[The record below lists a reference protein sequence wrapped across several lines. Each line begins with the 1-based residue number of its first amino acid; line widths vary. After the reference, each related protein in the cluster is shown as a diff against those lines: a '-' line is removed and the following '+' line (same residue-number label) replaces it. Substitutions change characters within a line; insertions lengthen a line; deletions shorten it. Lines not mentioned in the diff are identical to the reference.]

1 MTAPPV
7 DRELLEA
14 FVPEFLAGLGRLDGA
29 ATPQLAGR
37 MLDGLRAMAT
47 ALGLDAL
54 SPGLDAA
61 ADAIDP
67 FDPANLQAAAAQLRQ
82 AMARLNGDAPAP
94 EAAAPWRVLVVDDS
108 PTMRSVV
115 RGIVAAD
122 PAFTVVGEAPNGA
135 EALAALE
142 PLDPALILLDLEMP
156 VLDGIGFLHR
166 WALAGRGQVVVVSSA
181 APPGTPAARQLRR
194 LGVAAIVG
202 KPAGALSF
210 DLAERR
216 GSAILSAARNALGL
230 PASPAQEEP
239 TRPPQETP
247 PPLSQLPPIP
257 ATASPNIPASPVAI
271 AHAAR
276 PPSIAA
282 PPPC

>member
-14 FVPEFLAGLGRLDGA
+14 FVPEFLAGLGRLDGT

-37 MLDGLRAMAT
+37 VLDGLRAMAS

-54 SPGLDAA
+54 APGLEAA
-61 ADAIDP
+61 TAATDP
-67 FDPANLQAAAAQLRQ
+67 FDATALQAAALQLRQ
-82 AMARLNGDAPAP
+82 AMARLTGASPPAP
-94 EAAAPWRVLVVDDS
+94 EAEAPWRVLVVDDS

-115 RGIVAAD
+115 RGIIAAD
-122 PAFTVVGEAPNGA
+122 PAFVVAGEASNGA

-142 PLDPALILLDLEMP
+142 RLDPALILLDLEMP
-156 VLDGIGFLHR
+156 VLDGVGFLHR
-166 WALAGRGQVVVVSSA
+166 WELAGRGQVVVVSSA
-181 APPGTPAARQLRR
+181 APPGTLAARQLRR

-216 GSAILSAARNALGL
+216 GSAILSAARGALGL
-230 PASPAQEEP
+230 PSRDEAARVVPDTLTPPAASPGIQ
-239 TRPPQETP
+239 
-247 PPLSQLPPIP
+247 
-257 ATASPNIPASPVAI
+257 ASPPAI
-271 AHAAR
+271 AHVA
-276 PPSIAA
+276 PPASRAA